1 MSIGPQHA
9 LVRDTLALIRPVS
22 ETTAA
27 LFYGRLFDLNP
38 DLEALFSGDLTSQ
51 QHRFMAMLFTVVDQ
65 LDQPAQ
71 LMPMLR
77 DLGQRHKAYGVE
89 LEDYLTAGEALH
101 WTLDVILGDEYTLP
115 AREAWAATYD
125 WIAATMQAVESS

>member
-1 MSIGPQHA
+1 MSIDPQHA
-9 LVRDTLALIRPVS
+9 LLRETLALIRPVS

-65 LDQPAQ
+65 LDEAQ
-71 LMPMLR
+71 QLVPTLR
-77 DLGQRHKAYGVE
+77 DLGQRHLAYGVA
-89 LEDYLTAGEALH
+89 LEDYHTAGEALD
-101 WTLDVILGDEYTLP
+101 WTLDVVLGDDYTP
-115 AREAWAATYD
+115 AARTVWAATYK
-125 WIAATMQAVESS
+125 WIAATMHGA